1 MAYTQIT
8 RAGLRTL
15 VQQRLG
21 AIGTVFYRD
30 AELNL
35 YIQEALR
42 FFNAL
47 TGFWRGRLLI
57 TTVAN
62 RVWNPLSSSLTS
74 GMRVSFN
81 DHPLSPTTLRD
92 LDLGR
97 RNWEGETTA
106 SGSDVPTEPK
116 MWAPAGLQLIA
127 IWPADAVGNNT
138 LLCDGVSATPIL
150 TMDSQKIDIGTEEVE
165 SLLNYCEH
173 LAMFKQGG
181 EEFSESQDEFQSV
194 LANAGERNGLLMASS
209 KYRTFMGLD
218 TSRDKKPR
226 KADNPR
232 VGMR

>member
-1 MAYTQIT
+1 MAYQQIT
-8 RAGLRTL
+8 RAQLRAL
-15 VQQRLG
+15 VQTRLG
-21 AIGTVFYRD
+21 AIGPVFYRD
-30 AELNL
+30 AELNQ

-42 FFNAL
+42 FFNSL

-62 RVWNPLSSSLTS
+62 QPWYGLSSSLTS

-97 RNWEGETTA
+97 RNWESETTT
-106 SGSDVPTEPK
+106 SGGDVPTEPK

-127 IWPADAVGNNT
+127 IWPSDAAGSNS
-138 LLCDGVSATPIL
+138 LMCDGVAATPIL
-150 TMDSQKIDIGTEEVE
+150 TGDTQKIDIGQEEVE

-181 EEFSESQDEFQSV
+181 EEFSASSDEFQQV
-194 LANAGERNGLLMASS
+194 LANAGERNSLLMASS

-218 TSRDKKPR
+218 TARDKKPR
-226 KADNPR
+226 QVEQTR
-232 VGMR
+232 TGMR